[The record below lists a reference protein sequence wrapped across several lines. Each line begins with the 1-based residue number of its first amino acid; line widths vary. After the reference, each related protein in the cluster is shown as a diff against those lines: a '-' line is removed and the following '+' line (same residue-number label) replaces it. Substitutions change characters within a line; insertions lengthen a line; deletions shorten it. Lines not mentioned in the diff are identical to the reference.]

1 MKCLNLQ
8 VSKRY
13 HRKQD
18 NVSSEKCVGIRGIL
32 MTIFKCIS
40 YFMITLEVL
49 PDKKAPKSI
58 TRNIYI
64 LTENWAA
71 SVSKL
76 VT

>member
-40 YFMITLEVL
+40 YFLIMLEVL
-49 PDKKAPKSI
+49 PDKKAPKVLQEIFTSWPR
-58 TRNIYI
+58 TGQP
-64 LTENWAA
+64 
-71 SVSKL
+71 V
-76 VT
+76 